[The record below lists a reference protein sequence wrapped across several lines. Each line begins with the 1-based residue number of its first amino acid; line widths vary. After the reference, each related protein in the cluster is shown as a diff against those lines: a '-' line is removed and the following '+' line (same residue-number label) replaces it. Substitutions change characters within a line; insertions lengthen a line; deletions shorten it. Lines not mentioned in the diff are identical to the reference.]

1 MPNGTHKNNQ
11 KKKITTTLK
20 KGVFEKISK
29 ISSKSRGAWINET
42 QKKWRFHRRKQKH
55 RKQKLATRFQT
66 DGLVGNM
73 TEIWIKITKEPPYT
87 NRHSFVTLGVKF
99 KFFVACLVFEIQDCG
114 HEYFFISLMLFCS
127 WLVWFEFQIHQL
139 IPNKHYKNHIFTV
152 QKFQFEKKIENL
164 HAPW

>member
-1 MPNGTHKNNQ
+1 VLCQTAHTKIT

-55 RKQKLATRFQT
+55 RKQKLEKLATRFQT

-73 TEIWIKITKEPPYT
+73 TEI
-87 NRHSFVTLGVKF
+87 
-99 KFFVACLVFEIQDCG
+99 
-114 HEYFFISLMLFCS
+114 
-127 WLVWFEFQIHQL
+127 
-139 IPNKHYKNHIFTV
+139 
-152 QKFQFEKKIENL
+152 
-164 HAPW
+164 